1 MRGSRVKLLLCAVIF
16 LALICEI
23 EGPSSRGRGRERR
36 KSKTLRSI
44 EETIGTATTGI
55 LKSVRALSPSAS
67 RASRQEAT
75 PSRSGSRGL
84 RSLSGLGSRLGYFS
98 RSRRSNKSP
107 SSSPQRSP
115 PQPQPAQPQPE
126 FFNPPLPW
134 IPVSIT
140 VTPQDMLP
148 TLEQN
153 REFEGKHLVPTQL
166 KNGKAALL
174 DKASVDICNEDRNHG
189 DDQCATNLREF
200 QEFPKKWRGAR
211 GDAFTAMCQLWGTMG
226 WKCSFFIKTSQGL
239 DQPLA
244 GYVHRMEDCVKDV
257 KVDAYRE
264 AWRLR
269 VVGS

>member
-1 MRGSRVKLLLCAVIF
+1 MKSPVLSALYVTLEYIF
-16 LALICEI
+16 LLFFIFLVFSTVFFFYLLFFFLLKIIFFAVNTW
-23 EGPSSRGRGRERR
+23 SSEPKEYEQR
-36 KSKTLRSI
+36 KVK
-44 EETIGTATTGI
+44 
-55 LKSVRALSPSAS
+55 
-67 RASRQEAT
+67 
-75 PSRSGSRGL
+75 
-84 RSLSGLGSRLGYFS
+84 
-98 RSRRSNKSP
+98 
-107 SSSPQRSP
+107 
-115 PQPQPAQPQPE
+115 
-126 FFNPPLPW
+126 
-134 IPVSIT
+134 
-140 VTPQDMLP
+140 
-148 TLEQN
+148 
-153 REFEGKHLVPTQL
+153 PTQL